1 MLPNIVGR
9 ALCLGIIF
17 SVLKIHGALVLV
29 AIFACQLISTI
40 VESLVYKSKITS
52 KMFLGILTSF
62 TSPCLIV
69 KELSKHFLVN
79 GLTGCIM
86 YIASIWVISSN
97 ASEFRTTFQ
106 NSPLI
111 LKCYQN
117 ITANTSNEVMRC
129 PLNPRESNEEQCKL
143 GIFFNSD
150 QTYLTICPDGYNKWH
165 FLWIACLIVTVILLL
180 SLGSIA
186 FLGSLI
192 DVEKR
197 MVIFKYLNIDICPD
211 EDSLIKPYILGIA
224 SDSPTFKEKEL
235 GIQLLLP
242 RQFLDDANKEAIDV
256 TGKPILE
263 LMIQSKRIHI
273 TKVCT
278 YMFISLF
285 Y

>member
-40 VESLVYKSKITS
+40 VESLAYKSKITS

-117 ITANTSNEVMRC
+117 ITANTTNEVMRC
-129 PLNPRESNEEQCKL
+129 PLSPRESNEEQCKL

-165 FLWIACLIVTVILLL
+165 FLWIACLIVTAILLL
-180 SLGSIA
+180 SLGFQMIRGDH
-186 FLGSLI
+186 FLSSNNY
-192 DVEKR
+192 D
-197 MVIFKYLNIDICPD
+197 
-211 EDSLIKPYILGIA
+211 
-224 SDSPTFKEKEL
+224 
-235 GIQLLLP
+235 
-242 RQFLDDANKEAIDV
+242 
-256 TGKPILE
+256 
-263 LMIQSKRIHI
+263 
-273 TKVCT
+273 
-278 YMFISLF
+278 
-285 Y
+285 